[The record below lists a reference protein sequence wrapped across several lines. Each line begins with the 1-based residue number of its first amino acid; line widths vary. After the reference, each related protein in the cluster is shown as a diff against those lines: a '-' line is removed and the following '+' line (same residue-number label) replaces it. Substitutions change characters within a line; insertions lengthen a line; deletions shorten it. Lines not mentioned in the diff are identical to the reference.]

1 MSIPLHLGG
10 TMKKK
15 IVAVG
20 LLAGSIALTGLGGAA
35 YADGGATPAGPAKP
49 HGPDGKPITIAC
61 ISKDGPGKPGT
72 FSKPGVSGGSGK
84 PVFSAQSAPHRP
96 ALPPGAAQGLQA
108 GG

>member
-35 YADGGATPAGPAKP
+35 YADGGGTPAGPAKP
-49 HGPDGKPITIAC
+49 HGPDGKHIAIAC
-61 ISKDGPGKPGT
+61 ISKNGPGKPRT
-72 FSKPGVSGGSGK
+72 FSTPGVSGGARKAAFPPPEPLKGA
-84 PVFSAQSAPHRP
+84 PVP
-96 ALPPGAAQGLQA
+96 
-108 GG
+108 

>member
-35 YADGGATPAGPAKP
+35 YADGGGTPAGPAKP
-49 HGPDGKPITIAC
+49 HGPDGKHIAIAC
-61 ISKDGPGKPGT
+61 ISKNGPGKPGT
-72 FSKPGVSGGSGK
+72 FSTPGVSGGGGK
-84 PVFSAQSAPHRP
+84 AALTPQDAPTRRP
-96 ALPPGAAQGLQA
+96 FPPPPAAA
-108 GG
+108 GHT